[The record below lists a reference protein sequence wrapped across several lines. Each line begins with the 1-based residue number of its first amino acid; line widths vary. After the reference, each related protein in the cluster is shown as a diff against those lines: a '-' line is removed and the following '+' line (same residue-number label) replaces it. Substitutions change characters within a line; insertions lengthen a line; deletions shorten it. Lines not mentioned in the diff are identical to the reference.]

1 MTIVGL
7 QLREWEVAA
16 PDKHPELAGLSFGK
30 DYRART
36 IARSLD
42 EGKLIHIEELAGGLR
57 VEATSY
63 VGSLRLGPL
72 AVTIWPKIEGDA
84 FLSLFRYAYGLRKL
98 HLVGRDKVHLTAHA
112 FQDLL
117 LHQLVAE
124 VTEILSRGLDRR
136 YVRRDSSLSM
146 PRGRIDFGAL
156 ALRHQAACAR
166 LPCTYFDRLE
176 DCLLNRLLLAGLRLG
191 ARLASDIELRAR
203 LRRLA
208 RRLAATVSPVELDAT
223 VLRRAF
229 HRLDRLNKAY
239 EPALRLIE
247 ILLEGGG
254 SGLAPEEREVDIPG
268 FLFDMNRFFQAL
280 LSRFMRENLP
290 QHTVHDE
297 HRLHHVFRHAPG
309 FPGPP
314 RRDPVPRPDFA
325 VLRGNQVVAL
335 LDAKYRDLW
344 QLSLPRDMLYQA
356 AVYALA
362 RGRGGFATI
371 LYPTTDSTASE
382 RRIEFLDP
390 TTGGPR
396 ATVALRPVDLSRLA
410 ELVSGRG
417 GEQAR
422 RERTALAHQLAL
434 AEVPP
439 VRPAWSVN
447 GYR

>member
-1 MTIVGL
+1 MTIVSL
-7 QLREWEVAA
+7 QLREWQVAE
-16 PDKHPELAGLSFGK
+16 PDKHPELADLSFGK
-30 DYRART
+30 DQRVRT

-42 EGKLIHIEELAGGLR
+42 ERKLIHIEELAGGLR
-57 VEATSY
+57 VEATSH

-84 FLSLFRYAYGLRKL
+84 LLALFRYAYGLRNL
-98 HLVGRDKVHLTAHA
+98 HLVDQDKVHLTAHP

-124 VTEILSRGLDRR
+124 VREILSRGLDRR

-146 PRGRIDFGAL
+146 PRGRIDFGAF
-156 ALRHQAACAR
+156 AVRRQADGAR
-166 LPCTYFDRLE
+166 LPCSYFDRLE
-176 DCLLNRLLLAGLRLG
+176 DCPLNQLLLAGLRLG

-203 LRRLA
+203 LRGLAHRLSS
-208 RRLAATVSPVELDAT
+208 TVSPVEPDAAT
-223 VLRRAF
+223 LRRAF
-229 HRLDRLNKAY
+229 RRLDRLNRAY
-239 EPALRLIE
+239 EPALRLIA
-247 ILLEGGG
+247 ILLEGAG
-254 SGLAPEEREVDIPG
+254 SGLEPEEREVDIPG

-280 LSRFMRENLP
+280 LSRFLRENLA

-297 HRLHHVFRHAPG
+297 HRLYRVFRDAPG

-325 VLRGNQVVAL
+325 VLRANQVVAL

-344 QLSLPRDMLYQA
+344 ALSLPRDMLYQV

-396 ATVALRPVDLSRLA
+396 ATVALRPVNLSRFA

-417 GEQAR
+417 GEHAR
-422 RERTALAHQLAL
+422 RERTALAGQLAL
-434 AEVPP
+434 AEVL
-439 VRPAWSVN
+439 PAAPAAVA
-447 GYR
+447 